1 MELNLPIVEEK
12 KEKPLEERE
21 VEAVK
26 VVTID
31 GRQYLC
37 HKVKLHDS
45 LMKLSLRYNVSMQV
59 LKGCN

>member
-21 VEAVK
+21 VDAVK

-45 LMKLSLRYNVSMQV
+45 LMKLSLRYNVSM
-59 LKGCN
+59 